1 MAKASSRNY
10 TRERL
15 NEDPQR
21 VKDRAKRNS
30 ARRELM
36 REGVVR
42 KGDGKVVDHKIV
54 RKGDGKV
61 VDHKM
66 PLSRGGST
74 SRNNLRPQS
83 EKSSNRQ
90 GGNLQPK
97 SAKAKGGKR

>member
-1 MAKASSRNY
+1 MAKASSRDY

-42 KGDGKVVDHKIV
+42 KGDGKVVDHKT
-54 RKGDGKV
+54 
-61 VDHKM
+61 

-74 SRNNLRPQS
+74 GRGNLRPQS
-83 EKSSNRQ
+83 EKSSHRQ

-97 SAKAKGGKR
+97 SAKRLGGKR

>member
-10 TRERL
+10 ARERL

-21 VKDRAKRNS
+21 VKDRAKRNA

-42 KGDGKVVDHKIV
+42 KGDGKVVDHKT
-54 RKGDGKV
+54 
-61 VDHKM
+61 
-66 PLSRGGST
+66 PLSRGGGT
-74 SRNNLRPQS
+74 SRGNLRPQG
-83 EKSSNRQ
+83 EKSSHRQ

-97 SAKAKGGKR
+97 SAKAKGGRK

>member
-42 KGDGKVVDHKIV
+42 KGDGKVVDHKN
-54 RKGDGKV
+54 
-61 VDHKM
+61 

-74 SRNNLRPQS
+74 NRSNLRPQS

-97 SAKAKGGKR
+97 SAKAKGGLR

>member
-21 VKDRAKRNS
+21 VKDRAKRNA

-42 KGDGKVVDHKIV
+42 KGDGKVVDHKT
-54 RKGDGKV
+54 
-61 VDHKM
+61 
-66 PLSRGGST
+66 PLSRGGGIGRS
-74 SRNNLRPQS
+74 NLRPQS
-83 EKSSNRQ
+83 EKSSHRQ

-97 SAKAKGGKR
+97 SAKAKGGRK